1 MLPHVSLLP
10 LLAASVCV
18 ALSSL
23 SSSFFFFAFFFFF
36 ISLLILFR
44 FRCFCLVLLWFF
56 VGGFLVG
63 CVFVIQAP
71 VPVMHSPP
79 RKLSSEEQAQWKIPP
94 AVSSWKNAKGYIIPL
109 DKRLAADGR
118 GLQENTVSDGFAKLS
133 EALYVAERKAR
144 EEVEARAKLRVAVS
158 RKQKEQQEMEMRN
171 LAAAAREKRTVGGRE
186 AEDEDVRPLF
196 FFSSVVWVLLVFFF
210 HSHV

>member
-1 MLPHVSLLP
+1 
-10 LLAASVCV
+10 
-18 ALSSL
+18 
-23 SSSFFFFAFFFFF
+23 
-36 ISLLILFR
+36 
-44 FRCFCLVLLWFF
+44 
-56 VGGFLVG
+56 
-63 CVFVIQAP
+63 
-71 VPVMHSPP
+71 MHSPP
-79 RKLSSEEQAQWKIPP
+79 RKLSSDEQAQWKIPP

-186 AEDEDVRPLF
+186 AEDEDVRQLFYVNVCCCCLGGELCQSTAHIPSVLTPPSHSCDVPILDYVVLFILTPFFPLFCLSICISHTFLSF
-196 FFSSVVWVLLVFFF
+196 FFSFF
-210 HSHV
+210 HLPDQFLCLSRSP